1 MNNLTERIKKLETQL
16 QDQNKNDEVDRINKL
31 ETQLQDKN
39 DEIEDLR
46 NRSLRN
52 TLIFKNLPEENN
64 ETWEDTCRV
73 LTKFIHSKLDLPYD
87 KEFIDGQISR
97 AHRGGAD
104 NFRNEEE
111 SKN

>member
-1 MNNLTERIKKLETQL
+1 M
-16 QDQNKNDEVDRINKL
+16 
-31 ETQLQDKN
+31 
-39 DEIEDLR
+39 
-46 NRSLRN
+46 RN

-73 LTKFIHSKLDLPYD
+73 LTKFIHSRLDLPCG

-97 AHRGGAD
+97 AHRRGAE

-111 SKN
+111 CENQWKGPKPIFAQIVNWRLAGEIKT